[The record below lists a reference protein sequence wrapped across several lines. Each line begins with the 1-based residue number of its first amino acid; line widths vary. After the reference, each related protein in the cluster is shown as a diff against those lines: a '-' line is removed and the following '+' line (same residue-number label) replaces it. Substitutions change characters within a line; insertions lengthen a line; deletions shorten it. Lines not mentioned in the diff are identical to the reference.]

1 VIYKRGFA
9 VVNVSDNG
17 NVAKVFSGH
26 AGHINT
32 RYQVPFLYARL
43 RGPAAAMMFVE
54 KDYKNNHETPA
65 ATHELQRPSAS
76 LVLQSSYSLF
86 LTCVF
91 GTTELHLCIQP
102 AWRKLPPSLPL
113 LLYRNHNAGISPA

>member
-1 VIYKRGFA
+1 M
-9 VVNVSDNG
+9 
-17 NVAKVFSGH
+17 
-26 AGHINT
+26 
-32 RYQVPFLYARL
+32 PFLYARL

-113 LLYRNHNAGISPA
+113 LLYRNHNAGISPAREKPFFCASFTVHQGSGAAACTGAGRGRD